1 MNDGRAV
8 ANLILD
14 IAESEG
20 MDISNLALQK
30 ILFFCHGWC
39 IAKLGKPL
47 VKQEFEAW
55 QYGPVLQHVYREFK
69 SFDRA
74 PIKSRARKL
83 DPMTGK
89 KVDLEITLDE
99 DTVKLVHAATK
110 FYAKLRPGTLV
121 EMSHA
126 PGGPWDR
133 AWNHGG
139 AINPG
144 MRLQSDEIEQHFKVL
159 KAPF

>member
-20 MDISNLALQK
+20 RDVTNLALQK

-55 QYGPVLQHVYREFK
+55 QYGPVLQHVHREFK
-69 SFDRA
+69 TFDRS

-83 DPMTGK
+83 DPATGER
-89 KVDLEITLDE
+89 VDLDITLDE
-99 DTVKLVHAATK
+99 ETREVVHAATV
-110 FYAKLRPGTLV
+110 FYSKLRPGTLV
-121 EMSHA
+121 EMSHVA
-126 PGGPWDR
+126 GGPWDR

-139 AINPG
+139 TINPG
-144 MRLQSDEIEQHFKVL
+144 MRLQNDEIEQHFKAL

>member
-20 MDISNLALQK
+20 RDVTNLALQK

-69 SFDRA
+69 TFDRS

-83 DPMTGK
+83 DPTTGER
-89 KVDLEITLDE
+89 VDLDITLDE
-99 DTVKLVHAATK
+99 ETREVVRAATV
-110 FYAKLRPGTLV
+110 FYSKLRPGTLV
-121 EMSHA
+121 EMSHIA
-126 PGGPWDR
+126 GGPWDR

-144 MRLQSDEIEQHFKVL
+144 MRLQNDEIEHHFKAL